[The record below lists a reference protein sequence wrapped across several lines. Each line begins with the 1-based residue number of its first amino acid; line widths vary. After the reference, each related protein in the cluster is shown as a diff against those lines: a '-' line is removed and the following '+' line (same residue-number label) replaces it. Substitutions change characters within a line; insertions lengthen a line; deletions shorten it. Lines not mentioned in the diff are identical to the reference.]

1 MGTVIVASMMLSL
14 PFFALVYSRS
24 VMGKMEKNSLGKL
37 GRRGVL
43 IC

>member
-24 VMGKMEKNSLGKL
+24 VMGKMEKIVWGT
-37 GRRGVL
+37 R
-43 IC
+43 